1 MQMEIKVS
9 QQVAQRLNG
18 QLMQHLEILQYS
30 SNELEQYIYEKG
42 NENPLLIVEDAEMK
56 SEYEEIMKLAYLPA
70 SMYKRKNFRSED
82 QQYDVMETKLAQK
95 ESYERY
101 LLDQIPIHQGL
112 NEIDLKILL
121 FLIRS
126 LDERLFL
133 DVDLQIVADQIQTT
147 CSHVEA
153 LLDLLQTF
161 EPAGVGARSLKEY
174 LLIQIDRDQMAPK
187 MANQFILEDLELV
200 SAQAFKQLSKKYKC
214 TIEEVKH
221 TIQYIK
227 KLKPVI
233 TGDKLEAIHYIIPDV
248 EVREMEG
255 EWLIHLNRHHLPS
268 VTINESYVQLMKG
281 DPDYQGYYKRSIKD
295 ALALLQGIEQRDKTI
310 YEIMRVLTNI
320 QDRFFREG
328 MKALQPMRLKDI
340 AVKLDVH
347 ESTIS
352 RAVRGKYIQTH
363 HGIYALSSL
372 FTKGLVNIS
381 GKMDSVMYI
390 KSKIKLLIE
399 NENKKSPLTD
409 QQITQVLCEEG
420 VQISRRTV
428 AKYREEL
435 NIASSF
441 NRLHN

>member
-70 SMYKRKNFRSED
+70 SMYNRKNFRSED

-133 DVDLQIVADQIQTT
+133 DVDLQIVADQFQTT

>member
-30 SNELEQYIYEKG
+30 SNELEQYIYETG